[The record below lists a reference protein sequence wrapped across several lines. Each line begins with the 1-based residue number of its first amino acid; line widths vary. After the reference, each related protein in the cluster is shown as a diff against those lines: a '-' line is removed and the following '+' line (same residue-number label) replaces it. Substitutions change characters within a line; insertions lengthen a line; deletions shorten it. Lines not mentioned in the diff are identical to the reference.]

1 MANVSVTPGVWAR
14 PRLRDAYARARQ
26 AQHPLVL
33 GPNLFRD
40 VLERERWRAHRFN
53 ECFTLIVVSRQES
66 ASDDL
71 AWRLPVQV
79 LCGIKRDTDI
89 LGWLDSGKA
98 LGLIVPEMA
107 SSERG
112 HLSSITSRLRE
123 DLTMQLGASGA
134 SYSVTEH
141 RHELSN
147 PSSAIAA
154 PLQTPG
160 AATFG
165 SRVSAS
171 IRDALKRALDVVG
184 SAALLALLSP
194 VFAVIALLI
203 KAKSPGPVFFRQERV
218 GQSGKPFM
226 MLKFRTMH
234 VDNDP
239 SIHRQFVSEF
249 IKAGAPANGDANG
262 DAPFKIVGDP
272 RVTSIGLFLRRS
284 SLDELPQFLNVLLGD
299 MSLVGPRPPLR
310 YEVEQYQPW
319 HYRRVLDAKPGIT
332 GLWQVSGRSR
342 TTFDEMV
349 RLDLRYAKRSSPWT
363 DIKILLATPRAVI
376 SGKGAR

>member
-1 MANVSVTPGVWAR
+1 MPNVSVTPRVWAR
-14 PRLRDAYARARQ
+14 ARARDAYARTRKTQQ
-26 AQHPLVL
+26 ALVL
-33 GPNLFRD
+33 GRNLFRD
-40 VLERERWRAHRFN
+40 VLARERWRTHRFN
-53 ECFTLIVVSRQES
+53 ECFTLVVIERQES

-79 LCGIKRDTDI
+79 LCGIKRETDI
-89 LGWLDSGKA
+89 LGWLEPGKA

-107 SSERG
+107 SSDRSYA
-112 HLSSITSRLRE
+112 SSITLRLRS
-123 DLTMQLGASGA
+123 DLTMQIGASGA
-134 SYSVTEH
+134 SYTITAH
-141 RHELSN
+141 RYDLSN
-147 PSSAIAA
+147 PSSTIAVPPA
-154 PLQTPG
+154 PNTEPLG
-160 AATFG
+160 A
-165 SRVSAS
+165 RVSAS
-171 IRDALKRALDVVG
+171 IGAALKRTLDVVG
-184 SAALLALLSP
+184 SATLLALLSP

-203 KAKSPGPVFFRQERV
+203 KAKSPGPVFFKQERV
-218 GQSGKPFM
+218 GQSGKPFR

-239 SIHRQFVSEF
+239 SIHRQFVSDF
-249 IKAGAPANGDANG
+249 IKAGKPENGDASG
-262 DAPFKIVGDP
+262 EAPFKIVGDP
-272 RVTSIGLFLRRS
+272 RVTPIGQFLRRS